1 MYEMSKYLAE
11 VLKNLCGKTEFT
23 VRNSA
28 DFVRCLSDVKVDATD
43 ELVSFDVK
51 HYTLAFL

>member
-1 MYEMSKYLAE
+1 MPLRPVISTTGSAMYEVSKYLAE

-28 DFVRCLSDVKVDATD
+28 DFVRCLSDVK
-43 ELVSFDVK
+43 S
-51 HYTLAFL
+51 